1 MRVVKETR
9 RYWLPLCAAVLC
21 LIGASFGVPPL
32 VAYALIMLSFGFCFD
47 AATAWLA
54 RAGRHRRHAPVQA
67 VAGRPPPRTRTAG
80 ATEGASP

>member
-9 RYWLPLCAAVLC
+9 RYWLPLAAAVLC
-21 LIGASFGVPPL
+21 LFVASWGVPPL

-54 RAGRHRRHAPVQA
+54 RAGGTGGMRDFKQ
-67 VAGRPPPRTRTAG
+67 
-80 ATEGASP
+80 